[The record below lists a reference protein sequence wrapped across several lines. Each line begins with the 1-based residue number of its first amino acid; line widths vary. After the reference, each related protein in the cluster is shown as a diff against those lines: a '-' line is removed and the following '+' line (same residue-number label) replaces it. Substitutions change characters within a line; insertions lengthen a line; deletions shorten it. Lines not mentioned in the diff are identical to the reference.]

1 MSGVHRYCLEV
12 EGGTVGPVA
21 GAEVSGGCGDAW
33 RLSADVLEMVAVG
46 LGDGSGDDEA
56 HVISGGL
63 LLRPDRT
70 GASLC
75 RG

>member
-1 MSGVHRYCLEV
+1 M
-12 EGGTVGPVA
+12 VGSVV

-56 HVISGGL
+56 HVISDGL
-63 LLRPDRT
+63 LLRPLLT
-70 GASLC
+70 GLERLC
-75 RG
+75 AKGDEGPLVTNL